1 MIEEYK
7 EKIKII
13 LENRLEFNIDN
24 KKEIEIVHNWLACE
38 WQLENINKEEF
49 KLLDKIIDK
58 IANEMISA
66 LWYNLIRKNKS
77 GIV

>member
-24 KKEIEIVHNWLACE
+24 KKEIKVVRNWLACE
-38 WQLENINKEEF
+38 WQLGKINKEEF
-49 KLLDKIIDK
+49 KTLDKIIDE
-58 IANEMISA
+58 IANEMIST
-66 LWYNLIRKNKS
+66 L
-77 GIV
+77 

>member
-38 WQLENINKEEF
+38 W
-49 KLLDKIIDK
+49 
-58 IANEMISA
+58 
-66 LWYNLIRKNKS
+66 
-77 GIV
+77 

>member
-38 WQLENINKEEF
+38 WQLGNINKEEF
-49 KLLDKIIDK
+49 KTLDKIIDE
-58 IANEMISA
+58 IANEMI
-66 LWYNLIRKNKS
+66 
-77 GIV
+77 GIL

>member
-1 MIEEYK
+1 MMEKYK

-38 WQLENINKEEF
+38 WQLDNINKEEF
-49 KLLDKIIDK
+49 KTLDKIIDE
-58 IANEMISA
+58 IANEMIKK
-66 LWYNLIRKNKS
+66 I
-77 GIV
+77 

>member
-38 WQLENINKEEF
+38 WQLEIKKKGGYATKTNIS
-49 KLLDKIIDK
+49 L
-58 IANEMISA
+58 
-66 LWYNLIRKNKS
+66 Y
-77 GIV
+77 